1 MLSRVLA
8 HSEENNQYP
17 SEVVDCDLRL
27 LPKPNKPT
35 RLPKDLR
42 PLGLQD
48 PSAKLLAVVL
58 RTRLLLIVQERL
70 RRIPQ
75 YAYCPQKAIDQ
86 AIARVAQHCHR
97 VREVVRHGSVST
109 HDRREGRT
117 RTPCVG
123 GLMVSLDL
131 SRAFDLLSRSALDL
145 AMQAAAV
152 PEALRTAVLAVHES
166 CKYSVTH
173 GTYRDTFELQVGVRQ
188 GCALSPLLYALYT
201 AWLYEQIAAE
211 TSEQWASAF
220 LTIFADDK
228 HLAWEVNSVE
238 ELQFVCKC
246 VQVTYRLLQ
255 QSGMQVNPE
264 KSKVVVAL
272 RGSAAARWLRKHSQR
287 TPEGTFLDLGTPHQ
301 PLRIQQVSQIV
312 YLGVE
317 ASYSGFE
324 MQTFKHR
331 QKAAAQN
338 RQRLL
343 KLLHSRLL
351 SQNQR
356 VRLYR
361 ACVVSSLLYG
371 LHAVGLT
378 IPVQRLLE
386 ATDARALRA
395 LVRSPAHLYHETTNS
410 IRVRLRIPS
419 PSEMLQKLLRKRCLI
434 ETDDGLIAWFRVQLE
449 ALTGNREAVNS
460 TPEVSL
466 SPSGTP
472 GVACPVCGIVCIN
485 RQHMLSHFV
494 RRHKTEY
501 QEDQSHRQRTPQ
513 WYMQHAV
520 TQRLQLGCFD
530 IYMLK

>member
-1 MLSRVLA
+1 
-8 HSEENNQYP
+8 
-17 SEVVDCDLRL
+17 
-27 LPKPNKPT
+27 
-35 RLPKDLR
+35 
-42 PLGLQD
+42 
-48 PSAKLLAVVL
+48 
-58 RTRLLLIVQERL
+58 
-70 RRIPQ
+70 
-75 YAYCPQKAIDQ
+75 
-86 AIARVAQHCHR
+86 
-97 VREVVRHGSVST
+97 
-109 HDRREGRT
+109 
-117 RTPCVG
+117 
-123 GLMVSLDL
+123 MVSLDF

-152 PEALRTAVLAVHES
+152 PEALRAAVLAVHES

-312 YLGVE
+312 YLGVV

-520 TQRLQLGCFD
+520 NGMPQCRHC
-530 IYMLK
+530 LKKFVRFEGFKKHLKQACPVLHSTTASSLPIDTEVPRVHHGDGGRGGLYPRGVPWAEGPDSSGAPCRRPGIHCHCHDFG

>member
-1 MLSRVLA
+1 
-8 HSEENNQYP
+8 
-17 SEVVDCDLRL
+17 
-27 LPKPNKPT
+27 
-35 RLPKDLR
+35 
-42 PLGLQD
+42 
-48 PSAKLLAVVL
+48 
-58 RTRLLLIVQERL
+58 
-70 RRIPQ
+70 
-75 YAYCPQKAIDQ
+75 
-86 AIARVAQHCHR
+86 
-97 VREVVRHGSVST
+97 
-109 HDRREGRT
+109 
-117 RTPCVG
+117 
-123 GLMVSLDL
+123 
-131 SRAFDLLSRSALDL
+131 
-145 AMQAAAV
+145 
-152 PEALRTAVLAVHES
+152 
-166 CKYSVTH
+166 
-173 GTYRDTFELQVGVRQ
+173 
-188 GCALSPLLYALYT
+188 
-201 AWLYEQIAAE
+201 
-211 TSEQWASAF
+211 
-220 LTIFADDK
+220 
-228 HLAWEVNSVE
+228 
-238 ELQFVCKC
+238 
-246 VQVTYRLLQ
+246 
-255 QSGMQVNPE
+255 MQVNPE

-312 YLGVE
+312 YLGVV

-410 IRVRLRIPS
+410 IRVGLHVPS

-434 ETDDGLIAWFRVQLE
+434 ETDHGLIAWFRVQLE
-449 ALTGNREAVNS
+449 ALTGSREAVNS

-485 RQHMLSHFV
+485 RQHMLSRFA

-520 TQRLQLGCFD
+520 NGMPQCRHCLKKFVRFEGFKKHLKQACPVLHSTTASSLPIDTEVPRVHHGDGGRGGLYPRGVPWAEGLLRCTLQKTRHPLPLPRIWLRIRRSVHFRLRAGRVYYGGQTSAKVSAHIVLCVDNGLSAQASSSTSDSNIKSLMLFTLELLPAALNLGS
-530 IYMLK
+530 

>member
-1 MLSRVLA
+1 
-8 HSEENNQYP
+8 
-17 SEVVDCDLRL
+17 
-27 LPKPNKPT
+27 
-35 RLPKDLR
+35 
-42 PLGLQD
+42 
-48 PSAKLLAVVL
+48 
-58 RTRLLLIVQERL
+58 
-70 RRIPQ
+70 
-75 YAYCPQKAIDQ
+75 
-86 AIARVAQHCHR
+86 
-97 VREVVRHGSVST
+97 
-109 HDRREGRT
+109 
-117 RTPCVG
+117 
-123 GLMVSLDL
+123 
-131 SRAFDLLSRSALDL
+131 
-145 AMQAAAV
+145 MQAAAV
-152 PEALRTAVLAVHES
+152 PAALRAAVLAVHES

-301 PLRIQQVSQIV
+301 PLHIQQVSQIV
-312 YLGVE
+312 YLGVV

-395 LVRSPAHLYHETTNS
+395 LVRSPAHLYHEITNS
-410 IRVRLRIPS
+410 SRVRLRIPS

-485 RQHMLSHFV
+485 RQHMLSHFA

-520 TQRLQLGCFD
+520 NGMPQCRHCLKKFVRFEGFKKHLKQACPVLHSTTASGLPTNTEVPGCATGTEVEVASTREESHGQRGPTPQVHPAEDQASDAIAAILAEDPAFRALSSQSWQSVLRRPDFCKSLSTYCALCGQWAERTGFKQHIRLKHIKSLMLFTLELLPAALNLGS
-530 IYMLK
+530 